1 MRDIK
6 EKPQKPKIKGNAFKE
21 RRPMAKGN
29 AAGRMGR
36 LMKDHYLRERDKGRQ
51 EKKPNAVTAAEEQVE
66 QAAEEAVS
74 PVPQRP
80 KGLSRCGRPY
90 RSSVRRQSRP
100 RRTDR
105 ARGMGTAHTMRQRS
119 LLPHRSMD
127 SRSLRLNS
135 ASRPSPAN
143 G

>member
-74 PVPQRP
+74 SARSAAA
-80 KGLSRCGRPY
+80 KGFCQDAAGRTGQASGGKAG
-90 RSSVRRQSRP
+90 RAG
-100 RRTDR
+100 RTG
-105 ARGMGTAHTMRQRS
+105 RGAWGQ
-119 LLPHRSMD
+119 PI
-127 SRSLRLNS
+127 
-135 ASRPSPAN
+135 P
-143 G
+143 

>member
-66 QAAEEAVS
+66 QAAE
-74 PVPQRP
+74 RP

>member
-66 QAAEEAVS
+66 QAAAVHT
-74 PVPQRP
+74 PVR
-80 KGLSRCGRPY
+80 
-90 RSSVRRQSRP
+90 
-100 RRTDR
+100 
-105 ARGMGTAHTMRQRS
+105 
-119 LLPHRSMD
+119 
-127 SRSLRLNS
+127 
-135 ASRPSPAN
+135 
-143 G
+143 